1 MIKKQI
7 NGKIRLL
14 VDSHVFDGKYQ
25 GTRTYIQGLYQEM
38 VKYWNIEFFFA
49 AQNTDLL
56 ARVFG
61 QDDNIHYVKLESSGS
76 IKRLALEFP
85 KLIIKYDID
94 YAHFQYI
101 SPLVKK
107 CKEIV
112 TVHDLLFMDCP
123 QYFPFSYRIKNKL
136 LFERSARKADIL
148 LTVSEFSKEEKI
160 RHFGIYVNRI
170 SVTPNAVLPIE
181 DGKDLP
187 DIYNKVG
194 SEKYILTV
202 GRIEPRKNFLIL
214 LRAFIELGLHKDG
227 YKLVIIGAADL
238 DYVEYTNY
246 SNSLTVDEKNAV
258 VMDVATFPELVSLY
272 KHASLFVFPSLA
284 EGFGIPPLEAIEY
297 GCPLLCS
304 NVTAMSEFGLPNQY
318 MFNPYDIDE
327 LKTKIKYLI
336 SCNGNTIDPDKIR
349 ERFNWRKSADVLY
362 DRINQNR
369 RGRVKRYNII
379 VCAESTV
386 LLEERRV
393 A

>member
-1 MIKKQI
+1 MVEKQI

-14 VDSHVFDGKYQ
+14 VDCHVFDGKFQ
-25 GTRTYIQGLYQEM
+25 GTRTYIQGLYKEM
-38 VKYWNIEFFFA
+38 VKHRDIDFFFA

-61 QDDNIHYVKLESSGS
+61 HADNIHYLTLESSGS

-85 KLIIKYDID
+85 KLIKKYDID

-101 SPLVKK
+101 SPLVKQ

-112 TVHDLLFMDCP
+112 TIHDLLFLDNP
-123 QYFPFSYRIKNKL
+123 QYFPFTYKIKNKL

-148 LTVSEFSKEEKI
+148 LTVSEFSKEEII
-160 RHFGIYVNRI
+160 RHFGIDGDRI

-181 DGKDLP
+181 DGTDLP

-194 SEKYILTV
+194 SEKFILTV

-238 DYVEYTNY
+238 DYVEYNNY
-246 SNSLTVDEKNAV
+246 YNALSVEEKDAV

-304 NVTAMSEFGLPNQY
+304 NATAMSEFGLPDQY
-318 MFNPYDIDE
+318 MFNPNDIDE
-327 LKTKIKYLI
+327 LKIKIKELLKRQ
-336 SCNGNTIDPDKIR
+336 GNIINPDIIR

-362 DRINQNR
+362 EKIDTS
-369 RGRVKRYNII
+369 GNI
-379 VCAESTV
+379 
-386 LLEERRV
+386 
-393 A
+393 

>member
-1 MIKKQI
+1 MTLIPHNLYIIIEDMYEQKINETIK
-7 NGKIRLL
+7 LL
-14 VDSHVFDGKYQ
+14 VDCHVFDGKFQ
-25 GTRTYIQGLYQEM
+25 GTRTYIQGLYKEM
-38 VKYWNIEFFFA
+38 IKHKDIVFFFA
-49 AQNTDLL
+49 AQNVKGL
-56 ARVFG
+56 AKLFG
-61 QDDNIHYVKLESSGS
+61 YAENIHYVKLESGGS
-76 IKRLALEFP
+76 IKRLVLEFP

-112 TVHDLLFMDCP
+112 TIHDLLFMDYP
-123 QYFPFSYRIKNKL
+123 QYFPFSYRIKNRL

-148 LTVSEFSKEEKI
+148 LTVSEFSKEEIMK
-160 RHFGIYVNRI
+160 HFGIDVNRI

-181 DGKDLP
+181 NGADLP
-187 DIYNKVG
+187 NIYNKVG
-194 SEKYILTV
+194 SKKFILTV

-246 SNSLTVDEKNAV
+246 YNSLSVEEKDAV

-304 NVTAMSEFGLPNQY
+304 NATAMSEFGLPNQY

-327 LKTKIKYLI
+327 LKIKIKELLK
-336 SCNGNTIDPDKIR
+336 CHGNIINPDIIR
-349 ERFNWRKSADVLY
+349 ERFNWRKSADTLY
-362 DRINQNR
+362 DKITQIR
-369 RGRVKRYNII
+369 RGG
-379 VCAESTV
+379 
-386 LLEERRV
+386 
-393 A
+393 